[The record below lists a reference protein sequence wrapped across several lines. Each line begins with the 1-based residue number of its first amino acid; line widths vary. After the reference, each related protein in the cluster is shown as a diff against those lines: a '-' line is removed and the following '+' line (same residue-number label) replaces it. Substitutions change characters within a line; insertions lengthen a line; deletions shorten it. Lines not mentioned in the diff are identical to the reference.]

1 MKRQNYLSLI
11 VFLSI
16 CLGAGSTL
24 FAQNAGGQAIYSF
37 LRLPVATQQTSIGGE
52 TVSLISRDLSLVH
65 SNPALLRPYHHSQ
78 LSLSFTPMP
87 AGVKQYYMGAA
98 FYKEKIAT
106 SFAGQVQ
113 YIGYGNIQQTDPSGN
128 QFGTIHPRDYQIQ
141 VAASRQYHEKWQYGT
156 SLQFIQ
162 SNYGAYRSSALAITI
177 GLTYFDSARQ
187 FQAGL
192 VMKNMGTQLRSFTN
206 EGIENLPFDLQLGIT
221 KRLSK
226 APLQFSVTVRDLHRL
241 VLFKPDSSIST
252 VDQVFQHVVL
262 GAQAFLADKIELG
275 IGYNHLR
282 RRELII
288 PNTANGLTG
297 FSMGLGVLLNR
308 FQLRYGRSFYSN
320 AKGYHQIG
328 INFHLL

>member
-1 MKRQNYLSLI
+1 MKLQNFLSLM
-11 VFLSI
+11 VFLLI

-37 LRLPVATQQTSIGGE
+37 LRLPISAQQTSIGGE
-52 TVSLISRDLSLVH
+52 NVSLISRDLSLAH
-65 SNPALLRPYHHSQ
+65 ANPALLRPYHHSQ

-87 AGVKQYYMGAA
+87 AGVKQYYLGAA
-98 FYKEKIAT
+98 FYKEKITT
-106 SFAGQVQ
+106 SFAAHVQ
-113 YIGYGNIQQTDPSGN
+113 YIGYGSIQQTDPSGN
-128 QFGTIHPRDYQIQ
+128 QFGTIQPRDYQIQ
-141 VAASRQYHEKWQYGT
+141 VAASRQYLEKWQYGT

-162 SNYGAYRSSALAITI
+162 SNYGAYRSSALAINI
-177 GLTYFDSARQ
+177 GLTYFDSASQ

-192 VMKNMGTQLRSFTN
+192 VMKNMGTQLSSFTN

-221 KRLSK
+221 KRLNN
-226 APLQFSVTVRDLHRL
+226 APLQFSVTLRDLHRL

-252 VDQVFQHVVL
+252 ADQIFQHVVL
-262 GAQAFLADKIELG
+262 GAQAFIADKIELG

-288 PNTANGLTG
+288 PNTTNGLTG

-308 FQLRYGRSFYSN
+308 FQLRYARSFYSN
-320 AKGYHQIG
+320 AKGYHQMG
-328 INFHLL
+328 MTFHLL